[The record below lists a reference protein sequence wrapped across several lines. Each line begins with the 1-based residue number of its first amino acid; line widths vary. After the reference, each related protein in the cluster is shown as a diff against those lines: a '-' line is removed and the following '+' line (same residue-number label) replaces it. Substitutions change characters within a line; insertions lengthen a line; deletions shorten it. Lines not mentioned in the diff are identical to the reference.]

1 MGIIAWLIFGAIV
14 GWLASMIMNQPE
26 GLLMDIIVGIV
37 GAFIGGWLSGVL
49 GIGHGVTSFFDLG
62 SWIVALVGAI
72 VLLAIVNFVRRGTL
86 S

>member
-62 SWIVALVGAI
+62 SWLVALLGAI
-72 VLLAIVNFVRRGTL
+72 VLLAIVNFLRRGVVR
-86 S
+86 